1 MYESLFNKL
10 TLSILIK
17 NVTYKQLI
25 KKILNTNITKL
36 VFIITENALSNF
48 QQFTHHI
55 HKKYFCFVLFVAYFP
70 KSTANSIKLLGQL
83 AGKSAINNQSDYY
96 LQL

>member
-1 MYESLFNKL
+1 MYVSLFNKL
-10 TLSILIK
+10 ILSILIK

-25 KKILNTNITKL
+25 KKMLNTNITKL
-36 VFIITENALSNF
+36 VFIIIGNALSNF

-55 HKKYFCFVLFVAYFP
+55 LKKYFCFVLFVAYFP
-70 KSTANSIKLLGQL
+70 KSSANSIKLVGQL
-83 AGKSAINNQSDYY
+83 AGKSVINNQTDYD